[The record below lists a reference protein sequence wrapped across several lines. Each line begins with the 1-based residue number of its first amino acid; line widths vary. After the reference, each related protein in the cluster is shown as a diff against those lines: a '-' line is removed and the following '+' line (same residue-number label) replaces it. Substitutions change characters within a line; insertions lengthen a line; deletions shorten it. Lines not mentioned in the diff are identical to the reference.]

1 MNKKS
6 LISLLCAAV
15 LVVSL
20 TGCSE
25 KADATMA
32 IEAAYEEAAVY
43 DVTTFAAAGS
53 TRSAANDSSISLPE
67 NRKWVITM
75 SFSAETENLDESVQ
89 SILAQT
95 QALEGYAESQS
106 ITGST
111 SGTQRRYA
119 YLTLRIPA
127 EKIDSF
133 TQALTEST
141 NITRS
146 SRQVEDITLSY
157 SDTQGRVTALE
168 TEQARL
174 LELMEQAENMT
185 DLLEIEER
193 LTEVRYQLETYA
205 SRLRLYDNQVD
216 YATLDVTLTEV
227 SKFTPVQK
235 QSFWQ
240 RISSGLAESMK
251 DLGQFFV
258 DSAAMLII
266 YLPYWVLGG
275 ILCLLISIPL
285 RRILRKRKVKKQKT

>member
-1 MNKKS
+1 MNKKA

-15 LVVSL
+15 LVISL

-25 KADATMA
+25 KADATMSTESA
-32 IEAAYEEAAVY
+32 YETAAAYDTV
-43 DVTTFAAAGS
+43 VFAAGS
-53 TRSAANDSSISLPE
+53 TRSAANDSAISLPE

-89 SILAQT
+89 SVLAQT

-127 EKIDSF
+127 EKIDVF

-174 LELMEQAENMT
+174 LELMEQGENMT

-240 RISSGLAESMK
+240 RICSGLAQSIGN
-251 DLGQFFV
+251 LGQFFV
-258 DSAAMLII
+258 DSAAILII
-266 YLPYWVLGG
+266 YLPYWGLASA
-275 ILCLLISIPL
+275 ICLLVIFFI
-285 RRILRKRKVKKQKT
+285 RRKRRKYRAKKQEA

>member
-1 MNKKS
+1 MNKKT
-6 LISLLCAAV
+6 LLVLLCAAV

-25 KADATMA
+25 KADATTSA
-32 IEAAYEEAAVY
+32 QATYETAAVY
-43 DVTTFAAAGS
+43 DAATFSAAGS

-127 EKIDSF
+127 DKIDSF
-133 TQALTEST
+133 TQALSEST
-141 NITRS
+141 NVTRS

-174 LELMEQAENMT
+174 LELMEQAENMS

-240 RISSGLAESMK
+240 RISSGLTESMM

-285 RRILRKRKVKKQKT
+285 RRILRKRKVKKQET